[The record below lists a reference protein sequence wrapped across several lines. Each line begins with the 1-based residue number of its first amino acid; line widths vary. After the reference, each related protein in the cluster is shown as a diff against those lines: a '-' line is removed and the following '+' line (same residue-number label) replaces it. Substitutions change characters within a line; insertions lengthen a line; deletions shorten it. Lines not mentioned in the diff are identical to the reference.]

1 MAKHPEGYY
10 TGVITEHGVQE
21 SKNGNVEI
29 VFKVGVDHID
39 DPISGGQ
46 KPYDAFV
53 AYVYQYP
60 CTDETRRITGEILKS
75 LGITDVSQLAL
86 EGDKSPCIGREVKL
100 RNRHEEYQGEKRDK
114 FSFTMGSKPIENSA
128 GALQKLKGMFG
139 NSLKSGAAPKKST
152 PSSPKKNATVSTQPL
167 NVQSD
172 SQQEAGGDDIP
183 F

>member
-29 VFKVGVDHID
+29 VFRVGVDQID
-39 DPISGGQ
+39 DPISGGT
-46 KPYDAFV
+46 KPYNAFV
-53 AYVYQYP
+53 AYVRQYP
-60 CTDETRRITGEILKS
+60 CTDESRRITGEILKS

-86 EGDKSPCIGREVKL
+86 EGDKSPCIGKEVKL
-100 RNRHEEYQGEKRDK
+100 RNKHDTYEGEHVDR
-114 FSFTMGSKPIENSA
+114 FSFTFGSKPIENSA

-139 NSLKSGAAPKKST
+139 NSLKSGAAPKKSAST
-152 PSSPKKNATVSTQPL
+152 PAKKPATTP
-167 NVQSD
+167 VQSD